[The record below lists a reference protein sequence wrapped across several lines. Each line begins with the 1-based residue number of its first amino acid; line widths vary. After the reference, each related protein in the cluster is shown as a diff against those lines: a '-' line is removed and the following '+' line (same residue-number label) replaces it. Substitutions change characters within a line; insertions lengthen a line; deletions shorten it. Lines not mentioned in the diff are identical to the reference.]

1 MCGEERR
8 GSHEATARFR
18 RRLADLKRNGC
29 NVLLVGTDA
38 LDAACERLLGE
49 SSAGPRYRLFV
60 TADSRPATADARLRS
75 VQSGPYGDSAAVVD
89 WAADVRG
96 GSAADDVAAGNRSF
110 DGESLGTRSPAGSVR
125 DASDASFFQ
134 TTVESDDLRD
144 LGGAVEETAERFAA
158 EAGGLSPGELRLCF
172 DSIVPLVAD
181 YDERSVRRFLLGLTE
196 TVERFDGMAH
206 YHLPAEYDSE
216 TVESIEALFDA
227 VVEVQYGT
235 AEIEQRWHL
244 AEPDITTDWLAL

>member
-18 RRLADLKRNGC
+18 HRLADLKRNGC

-60 TADSRPATADARLRS
+60 TTDSRPPTADARLRS
-75 VQSGPYGDSAAVVD
+75 VQSGPYSDSAAVVD

-96 GSAADDVAAGNRSF
+96 GSAADVRDGSATDEAAGR
-110 DGESLGTRSPAGSVR
+110 RSPGVR
-125 DASDASFFQ
+125 NSSDSSFFR

-144 LGGAVEETAERFAA
+144 LGTAVEETVERFEA
-158 EAGGLSPGELRLCF
+158 EAGGLSPAELRLCF
-172 DSIVPLVAD
+172 DSLVPLVAD
-181 YDERSVRRFLLGLTE
+181 YDERSVRRFLLALTE

-216 TVESIEALFDA
+216 TVDSIAALFDA
-227 VVEVQYGT
+227 VVEVRYGT
-235 AEIEQRWHL
+235 SEIEQRWHL
-244 AEPDITTDWLAL
+244 AEPDITTGWLAL